1 MIPCRCNAIE
11 MKRTEG
17 KIGIDLMEIRVNTG
31 PSLGGT
37 VSKNSTGFKIKFEV
51 PVISGRT
58 QS

>member
-1 MIPCRCNAIE
+1 